1 MLDGFARRR
10 PVQQM
15 HVERRHS
22 LRTRQA
28 SQRRGG
34 GRMSEI
40 GSSYSTSR
48 PELLVREQR
57 ISPGLL
63 LTRRP
68 VQQMHVERRH
78 SLRTRQASQRRGG
91 GTHVRSPTR
100 PARRTNSAA
109 PRAGSKRR
117 ARRQT
122 PSTLRRGR
130 TAQRRTS
137 GFEKDTPASRA
148 NSAAPKERSETGQKR
163 GGDNA
168 ECRDPLTFLMLHTAH
183 RIYIFFVNATRVRVN
198 KY

>member
-48 PELLVREQR
+48 PELLLVREQR

-130 TAQRRTS
+130 TAQRERAVSRRTRLRRGRTAQRRKS
-137 GFEKDTPASRA
+137 GQRQDRREGATTP
-148 NSAAPKERSETGQKR
+148 SAEI
-163 GGDNA
+163 
-168 ECRDPLTFLMLHTAH
+168 L
-183 RIYIFFVNATRVRVN
+183 
-198 KY
+198 